1 VSGKPRSALITGATG
16 LVGSHIA
23 EQLVASGWHVRGLVR
38 PGSDGAMLLELG
50 VEPIIGDVLDARAFA
65 EAASGTDVIFHTAA
79 VITQRSNWDTY
90 RRVNIDGTRNAIDAA
105 ERSGAR
111 LLQLSSVAVYGP
123 RGRYAGGGRKTSED
137 TPLGPLPERAF
148 YARSK
153 RESEQLVF
161 EAQRAGRI
169 WATAVRPSVIYGRR
183 DRQFVPRLAR
193 LLERGFMPLIGGGRA
208 IFAVVEASNVADGAI
223 LAATKDVALGRPYN
237 LANDFDIA
245 VAEFCRLAAEG
256 LGTRVRF
263 VPVPRALAVAL
274 LRAAKTT
281 ARLLTAGRMS
291 VVSQVSV
298 DFVSR
303 DNPFTSDRARYELGW
318 SPTVRPSEAVPS
330 AFRWW
335 RSHHRVR
342 GKQQGRDSVAP

>member
-1 VSGKPRSALITGATG
+1 
-16 LVGSHIA
+16 
-23 EQLVASGWHVRGLVR
+23 
-38 PGSDGAMLLELG
+38 
-50 VEPIIGDVLDARAFA
+50 
-65 EAASGTDVIFHTAA
+65 
-79 VITQRSNWDTY
+79 
-90 RRVNIDGTRNAIDAA
+90 
-105 ERSGAR
+105 
-111 LLQLSSVAVYGP
+111 
-123 RGRYAGGGRKTSED
+123 
-137 TPLGPLPERAF
+137 
-148 YARSK
+148 
-153 RESEQLVF
+153 
-161 EAQRAGRI
+161 
-169 WATAVRPSVIYGRR
+169 
-183 DRQFVPRLAR
+183 
-193 LLERGFMPLIGGGRA
+193 MPLIGGGRA

-245 VAEFCRLAAEG
+245 VAEFFRLAAEG

-342 GKQQGRDSVAP
+342 GKHQGATASRPDVCGCDALRLLDQAFRDGILMERVRHLLHHDGIHLGCIRGGRRRRGRSHGGRCGVRLCFITLRTCSNREHSSDEGQTLHDKSPENGSK